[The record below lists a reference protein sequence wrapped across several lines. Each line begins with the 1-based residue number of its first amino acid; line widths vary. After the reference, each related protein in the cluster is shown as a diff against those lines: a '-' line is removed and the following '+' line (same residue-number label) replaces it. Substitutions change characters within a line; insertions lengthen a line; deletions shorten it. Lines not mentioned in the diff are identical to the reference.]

1 VLKPTTNWQF
11 FPRTTRIPKFLG
23 EVIDVFM
30 RFDVSISTSVVNHEL
45 SSDEILGLLRA
56 SLVELGYQVESG
68 KGKLQKISVPVLHG
82 RNGSIEKSFDA
93 DAFSLEL
100 RTVIEVEAGR
110 AVSNYQFLKD
120 LFQACVMPDVDYL
133 VIAVRNNYRKSND
146 FEKICQFIETIFV
159 SDRLTLPLRGV
170 LIIGY

>member
-1 VLKPTTNWQF
+1 MPKPTTNWQY
-11 FPRTTRIPKFLG
+11 FPRTTRVPKFLG
-23 EVIDVFM
+23 EVIEIFKE
-30 RFDVSISTSVVNHEL
+30 FDDSISTNVINHEL

-56 SLVELGYQVESG
+56 SLVELGYEVESG
-68 KGKLQKISVPVLHG
+68 KGRLQKISIPVLHG
-82 RNGSIEKSFDA
+82 RNGSVEKSFDA

-133 VIAVRNNYRKSND
+133 VIAVRNNYRNRDD
-146 FEKICQFIETIFV
+146 FEKVCQFIETIFV
-159 SDRLTLPLRGV
+159 SDRLTLPLRGL